1 MTRGIPRFAIL
12 LSAMLSTLEPVHAEQ
27 EVAAHYRRYR
37 NEFMA
42 WAWKNFSAEAEDAKD
57 VFQEALL
64 VFYEQRQS
72 GQLDG
77 FGGNIKTYLFAIGKN
92 LLLTRLRKARIIGN
106 HSERYAIHVNGQH
119 TPDAQERMERDEDL
133 SKVREHLEKLSPA
146 DKRVLELYYV
156 ERLDMKAIAEAM
168 GYASANVAK
177 KKKCIALKRLME
189 KVKGGLMMLML

>member
-1 MTRGIPRFAIL
+1 MPTTQPEP
-12 LSAMLSTLEPVHAEQ
+12 TLTEQ
-27 EVAAHYRRYR
+27 EVSAHYRRFR

-77 FGGNIKTYLFAIGKN
+77 FSGNIRTWLFAIGKN
-92 LLLTRLRKARIIGN
+92 LLLTRLRKSRIIGN
-106 HSERYAIHVNGQH
+106 HSERYAINVQGQH
-119 TPDAQERMERDEDL
+119 MPDAQERMERDEDL
-133 SKVREHLEKLSPA
+133 SKVREHLDKLSPA

-156 ERLDMKAIAEAM
+156 ERMDMVSIAEAM
-168 GYASANVAK
+168 GYASANGAK
-177 KKKCIALKRLME
+177 KKKCISMKRWRE
-189 KVKGGLMMLML
+189 KGKGGLMRGML